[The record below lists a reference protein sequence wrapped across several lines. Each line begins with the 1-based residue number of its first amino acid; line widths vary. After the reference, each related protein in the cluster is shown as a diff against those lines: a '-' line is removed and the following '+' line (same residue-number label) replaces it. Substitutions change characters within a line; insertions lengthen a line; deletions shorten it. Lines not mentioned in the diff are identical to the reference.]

1 MVGAGLNSRWEATMK
16 LSASF
21 IYAVV
26 LATTIASTAPARA
39 SNLVVNGGFETGG
52 SIPWLETTNV
62 AICAGDFLCQE
73 GLFADS
79 WRVTSS
85 SGVITPY
92 DGSFFAAT
100 ICQSLCQLSQTL
112 ATMPGVTYELSFALD
127 ALPGSPLTVG
137 WGGNDVFDTAGTAG
151 WTLHTF
157 DLVANSNSTV
167 LSFNTP
173 EVSGVGLDDVS
184 VTPTPLPAALPLFAT
199 GIGGLGLLGWRR
211 KRKAQVV

>member
-1 MVGAGLNSRWEATMK
+1 MK

-52 SIPWLETTNV
+52 SIPWLSSTSV

-73 GLFADS
+73 SLAAAS
-79 WRVTSS
+79 WKVTSS

-100 ICQSLCQLSQTL
+100 VCESICELSQTL
-112 ATMPGVTYELSFALD
+112 ATMSGVTYELSFALD

-137 WGGNDVFDTAGTAG
+137 WGSNDVFDTSGGTAG
-151 WTLHTF
+151 WTLHTL

-173 EVSGVGLDDVS
+173 TVSNVGLDDVS
-184 VTPTPLPAALPLFAT
+184 VTPTTPLPAALPLIAA
-199 GIGGLGLLGWRR
+199 GLGAMGLIGWRR
-211 KRKAQVV
+211 KRKAHVIA